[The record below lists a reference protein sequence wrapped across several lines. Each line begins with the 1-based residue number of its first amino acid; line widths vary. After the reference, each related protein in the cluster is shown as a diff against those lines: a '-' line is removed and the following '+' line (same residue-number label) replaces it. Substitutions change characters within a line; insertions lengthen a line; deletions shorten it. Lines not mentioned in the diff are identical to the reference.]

1 MSSRISGTRIP
12 RVVDSERKLGEEK
25 YFKLILPSCYFL
37 CSALFL
43 QLHSYLSMVACEEE
57 IRAIL
62 EAPTSEPMLTS
73 ALEYD

>member
-25 YFKLILPSCYFL
+25 YFKLILQSCFL

-57 IRAIL
+57 ISAIL

>member
-25 YFKLILPSCYFL
+25 YFKLILPSSFL

-43 QLHSYLSMVACEEE
+43 QLHSYLSIVAWEEE
-57 IRAIL
+57 ISAIL